1 MRKTLTPEEVKRLQ
15 PYEEYFGTAIRVG
28 YARNPGRQAIG
39 LMLNIWEALTGNNYP
54 FSPSCGTC
62 IMNLLRDM
70 GTLYFAAS
78 GRTPEDAAPSK
89 VVTLH
94 ANVESEPAKVESS
107 AEKTPAAP
115 QPGNT
120 TKKAQNAKKT
130 TKTAKK

>member
-1 MRKTLTPEEVKRLQ
+1 MRNTLTPEEVKRLQ

-39 LMLNIWEALTGNNYP
+39 LMLNIWEALTGNTYP

-62 IMNLLRDM
+62 IMNLLRDI

-89 VVTLH
+89 VVTL
-94 ANVESEPAKVESS
+94 NAKVESS

-115 QPGNT
+115 KPSNT
-120 TKKAQNAKKT
+120 TQKASNAKKT
-130 TKTAKK
+130 AKNAKK